1 MGMPNIPDMRPK
13 IDLCKCD
20 AINALLHSIALEEIA
35 LSHILNAE
43 GEKIQK
49 AVLLSKHL
57 EELLCINQNTVKLLK
72 TVLSTELVLLM
83 KLENIQDIKGISGN
97 CNCDCDDCC
106 EE

>member
-43 GEKIQK
+43 GEKLQK
-49 AVLLSKHL
+49 AVSLSKHL
-57 EELLCINQNTVKLLK
+57 DELLCVNQSAIKLLK

-83 KLENIQDIKGISGN
+83 KLDNVHDMKGNGCS
-97 CNCDCDDCC
+97 CDDCC
-106 EE
+106 CEE